1 MESTLE
7 YVKDLANMSSP
18 RSIAVMKSQIY
29 KAFFQNL
36 NDAASIG
43 DLEMEKSFLSE
54 DFKEGV
60 NHFMEKRAP
69 KFTGK

>member
-1 MESTLE
+1 M
-7 YVKDLANMSSP
+7 MS
-18 RSIAVMKSQIY
+18 
-29 KAFFQNL
+29 
-36 NDAASIG
+36 AAIG
-43 DLEMEKSFLSE
+43 DLEMEKSLSE

>member
-1 MESTLE
+1 MCIR
-7 YVKDLANMSSP
+7 D
-18 RSIAVMKSQIY
+18 RY

-36 NDAASIG
+36 NDAAAIG
-43 DLEMEKSFLSE
+43 DLEMEKSFLSD